1 MRYQQHEGS
10 RSNDRA
16 LTWLSVALL
25 AAGIALRLWQYLGA
39 SALWTD
45 EATVANNI
53 VGRSFAQLLVSPL
66 AHNQA
71 APVGFL
77 MIEKLAVT
85 IFGANELALRAY
97 PLGCSV
103 LSLALVWRI
112 SKRLLP
118 QAGVPIVLAP
128 LALAPLLIFY
138 AAEAKQYSSDI
149 AISLA
154 LLLVALELS
163 DREATERMTT
173 RYLVGSAIAGTL
185 AVWLSQPAVLVV
197 TGLGAALA
205 LGTIGT
211 LGSRGR
217 RPIAPLSWI
226 IVAWALSAIA
236 ATAVSMNHLTPESQ
250 HFMRTFWSDGF
261 WPLSLRHPS
270 TLAWPLVR
278 IGLLLGGQL
287 GIPTSVGLAC
297 ALLAAGGVVA
307 TWKHEWR
314 TSLLLAMPLL
324 VALGASAAHLYPLA
338 ERLALFLIPS
348 LLLLAAIGATEIAA
362 MVRVKG
368 DAAIVLA
375 VVTVLV
381 LVVAAQALYAAPPV
395 YRREE
400 ITPAI
405 AYLRRAS
412 RASDASYVYYG
423 AVPAYEFYD
432 AREALPARATLG
444 GCHRGDPNAYL
455 RELDAFRGRARVW
468 LLFAHE
474 LARLGERETMLAHL
488 GAMGMARDSMVA
500 YGRDTNGKATYV
512 RLYLYDLS
520 ASTSIDSSAARRMD
534 APSAA
539 TIEPRLQ
546 CAPASE

>member
-1 MRYQQHEGS
+1 MRYQQHDGS

-103 LSLALVWRI
+103 LALALVWRI
-112 SKRLLP
+112 AKRLLP

-173 RYLVGSAIAGTL
+173 RYLVGSAIAGAL

-197 TGLGAALA
+197 TGLGCALA
-205 LGTIGT
+205 LGTIGAR
-211 LGSRGR
+211 GSRGR
-217 RPIAPLSWI
+217 RPIAPLAWI

-270 TLAWPLVR
+270 TLAWPIVR
-278 IGLLLGGQL
+278 ISLLLGGQL

-324 VALGASAAHLYPLA
+324 VALGASVAHLYPLA

-368 DAAIVLA
+368 GAAIVLA
-375 VVTVLV
+375 VVTILV

-474 LARLGERETMLAHL
+474 LPRLGERETMLAHL
-488 GAMGMARDSMVA
+488 GAMGTARDSMVA
-500 YGRDTNGKATYV
+500 YGRDTNGKTTYV

-520 ASTSIDSSAARRMD
+520 RAAASDTVVTRATASA
-534 APSAA
+534 SVA

-546 CAPASE
+546 CPPPSE

>member
-45 EATVANNI
+45 EATIANSI
-53 VGRSFAQLLVSPL
+53 VGRSFAQLLASPL
-66 AHNQA
+66 GHHQA
-71 APVGFL
+71 APIGFL

-97 PLGCSV
+97 PLVCSV
-103 LSLALVWRI
+103 LSLALVWRV

-118 QAGVPIVLAP
+118 QAAAPIVLAP
-128 LALAPLLIFY
+128 LALAPLLIFH
-138 AAEAKQYSSDI
+138 AAEVKQYSSDI

-163 DREATERMTT
+163 DRETSARMTT
-173 RYLVGSAIAGTL
+173 RYLVGAAIAGAL

-197 TGLGAALA
+197 TGLGCALA
-205 LGTIGT
+205 IGA

-217 RPIAPLSWI
+217 RPVVPLAWI
-226 IVAWALSAIA
+226 IAAWALSAIA
-236 ATAVSMNHLTPESQ
+236 ATVVSMHHLTPESQ

-270 TLAWPLVR
+270 ALAWPLVR

-297 ALLAAGGVVA
+297 ALLAVGGIVA
-307 TWKHEWR
+307 TWKNEWR

-324 VALGASAAHLYPLA
+324 VALGASAAHVYPLA

-348 LLLLAAIGATEIAA
+348 LLLLAAIGVTAIAA
-362 MVRVKG
+362 RVRVRG
-368 DAAIVLA
+368 GAAIVLVA
-375 VVTVLV
+375 ATILAI
-381 LVVAAQALYAAPPV
+381 VVAAQALNAAPPV

-412 RASDASYVYYG
+412 RASDAGYVYYG

-432 AREALPARATLG
+432 TREALPARATMG
-444 GCHRGDPNAYL
+444 GCHRGDSNAYL

-474 LARLGERETMLAHL
+474 LPRFGERETMLGYL
-488 GAMGMARDSMVA
+488 GAMGTARDSMVA
-500 YGRDTNGKATYV
+500 YGRDTNGNATYV

-520 ASTSIDSSAARRMD
+520 RVAATSDSVVTRSTALASAA
-534 APSAA
+534 A
-539 TIEPRLQ
+539 IEPRLQ

>member
-1 MRYQQHEGS
+1 MRYQQHQGS
-10 RSNDRA
+10 RSNDGA
-16 LTWLSVALL
+16 FTWLSVALV

-45 EATVANNI
+45 EATIANNI
-53 VGRSFAQLLVSPL
+53 VGRTVAQLLVSPL

-77 MIEKLAVT
+77 MIEKLSVT

-97 PLGCSV
+97 PLVCSV
-103 LSLALVWRI
+103 LSLALLWRV

-118 QAGVPIVLAP
+118 PGGRPLVLAP

-138 AAEAKQYSSDI
+138 AAEVKQYSSDI
-149 AISLA
+149 ALSLA

-163 DREATERMTT
+163 DREASERMTT
-173 RYLVGSAIAGTL
+173 RYIVGAAIAGAM

-197 TGLGAALA
+197 TGLGGALA
-205 LGTIGT
+205 LGALGT
-211 LGSRGR
+211 RGR
-217 RPIAPLSWI
+217 RPVAPLAWV

-236 ATAVSMNHLTPESQ
+236 ATAVSINHLTPESQ

-270 TLAWPLVR
+270 TLGWPIVR
-278 IGLLLGGQL
+278 ISLLLSGQL

-297 ALLAAGGVVA
+297 ALLAAGGIVA

-348 LLLLAAIGATEIAA
+348 LLQLAAIGATEIAA

-368 DAAIVLA
+368 GVVIVLA
-375 VVTVLV
+375 AVTILV

-412 RASDASYVYYG
+412 RASDASYIYYG
-423 AVPAYEFYD
+423 GVPAYEFYATRD
-432 AREALPARATLG
+432 ALPARATLG
-444 GCHRGDPNAYL
+444 GCHRGDPDAYVH
-455 RELDAFRGRARVW
+455 ELDAFRGRARVW

-474 LARLGERETMLAHL
+474 LPRFGERETMLAYL
-488 GAMGMARDSMVA
+488 GARGTARDSMVVV
-500 YGRDTNGKATYV
+500 GRDTNGKTTYV

-520 ASTSIDSSAARRMD
+520 TSTAIDSRTVHGSEAVSAEV
-534 APSAA
+534 
-539 TIEPRLQ
+539 IESRQQ
-546 CAPASE
+546 CAPMSE

>member
-1 MRYQQHEGS
+1 MRYRRDESDQS
-10 RSNDRA
+10 KNRA
-16 LTWLSVALL
+16 FTWLSRVLV

-45 EATVANNI
+45 EATIANNI
-53 VGRSFAQLLVSPL
+53 VGRTFAQLLASPL
-66 AHNQA
+66 RHNQA

-77 MIEKLAVT
+77 MIEKAAVM

-97 PLGCSV
+97 PLLCAILSV
-103 LSLALVWRI
+103 ALLWRVA
-112 SKRLLP
+112 KRLLP
-118 QAGVPIVLAP
+118 PSGVPLA
-128 LALAPLLIFY
+128 LATFALAPLLIFH
-138 AAEAKQYSSDI
+138 AAEVKQYSSDI
-149 AISLA
+149 ALSLA

-163 DREATERMTT
+163 DSDASARMTK
-173 RYLVGSAIAGTL
+173 RQWIGAAALGAL
-185 AVWLSQPAVLVV
+185 AVWLSQPAVLAV
-197 TGLGAALA
+197 TGLGGALA
-205 LGTIGT
+205 LGA

-217 RPIAPLSWI
+217 RPVAPLAL
-226 IVAWALSAIA
+226 VVAAWALSAIA
-236 ATAVSMNHLTPESQ
+236 ATAVSIDHLTPESQ

-261 WPLSLRHPS
+261 WPLSVRHPS
-270 TLAWPLVR
+270 TLAWPFVR
-278 IGLLLGGQL
+278 VSLLFGGQL

-297 ALLAAGGVVA
+297 VLLAAAGIVA

-314 TSLLLAMPLL
+314 ASLLLAAPLL

-338 ERLALFLIPS
+338 ERLALYLIPS

-368 DAAIVLA
+368 GNTLTLA
-375 VVTVLV
+375 LVTALV
-381 LVVAAQALYAAPPV
+381 LVVAVQALYEAPPV

-412 RASDASYVYYG
+412 RATDASYIYYG
-423 AVPAYEFYD
+423 AVPAYEFYAVRD
-432 AREALPARATLG
+432 PLPARATLG
-444 GCHRGDPNAYL
+444 ECHRGDLPAYL

-474 LARLGERETMLAHL
+474 LPRLGERAAMLAYL
-488 GAMGMARDSMVA
+488 RGFGTVRDSVVVT
-500 YGRDTNGKATYV
+500 GRDTNGQPTYV
-512 RLYLYDLS
+512 RLYLHDLS
-520 ASTSIDSSAARRMD
+520 ASTAIDTSAAR
-534 APSAA
+534 ASEAGSAEA
-539 TIEPRLQ
+539 IEPRLQ